1 MSDHYVDGTGDGVD
15 AHEPLVVTSGV
26 DVRAG
31 LAAARGDHVGAIE
44 ILSFLAVSASAPDT
58 LLHLVVHRDVR
69 CMPSRQ
75 CDCVIPWNIKGPA
88 LHSGSVLV
96 HAGRVTNEEVM
107 GMRL

>member
-1 MSDHYVDGTGDGVD
+1 MSDTGDGVD
-15 AHEPLVVTSGV
+15 AHEPLVVTLGV
-26 DVRAG
+26 DIRAG
-31 LAAARGDHVGAIE
+31 LAAARGDRHVRVIGIYQ
-44 ILSFLAVSASAPDT
+44 VSASAPDS
-58 LLHLVVHRDVR
+58 LLHLYVVQRDVR

-75 CDCVIPWNIKGPA
+75 SDCVVPWNIKGPA